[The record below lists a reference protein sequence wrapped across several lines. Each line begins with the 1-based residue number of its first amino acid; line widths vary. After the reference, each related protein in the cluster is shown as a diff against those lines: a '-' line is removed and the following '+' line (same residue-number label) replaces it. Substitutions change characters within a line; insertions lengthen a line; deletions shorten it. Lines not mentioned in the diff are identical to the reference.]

1 MSNVVEFPDPG
12 VRAWSVLERGMSRI
26 LIEEEGYPATE
37 VAQALA
43 VLRPIYLQYAHT
55 ERCDSLEGMTGEE
68 AVQAIN
74 AWATRIFTGLMGEVL
89 RREMELSRLR
99 GPSV

>member
-1 MSNVVEFPDPG
+1 MSNVLEFPDTG

-26 LIEEEGYPATE
+26 LVEEEGYPAAE

-43 VLRPIYLQYAHT
+43 VLRPVYLQYAHT
-55 ERCDSLEGMTGEE
+55 ERCDSLDGLTGEQ
-68 AVQAIN
+68 AVQAVN
-74 AWATRIFTGLMGEVL
+74 SWATRIFTGLTGEVL
-89 RREMELSRLR
+89 RREMELCRLR